1 MRRKYILR
9 THYSQ
14 DVSKEGKEI
23 TQKKKEKENI

>member
-1 MRRKYILR
+1 MRKKYILR

-23 TQKKKEKENI
+23 TKKKKKENI